1 MRIPGLTPS
10 REWALK
16 AALVFFIVSHPMT
29 YRIVNELVYPI
40 LGYTATPSGAP
51 TTLGLII
58 HSAVFGL
65 VACKFL

>member
-40 LGYTATPSGAP
+40 VGYTATPSGAP
-51 TTLGLII
+51 TTLGLLL

-65 VACKFL
+65 LYSKVL